1 MKYTQLGTTGI
12 KVSRL
17 GFGCMR
23 FPMTPEG
30 KVDRRLTIPLLHR
43 SVELGINYFDTAIGY
58 CGSDSQRVL
67 GEAFEGMRDRLVLS
81 TKNHMHEATA
91 DVWWQQLIES
101 LNLLRTEYIDIYNF
115 HGLTWDGY
123 TKHIAGPQGKL
134 RLMEKAR
141 DQGKVRFIC
150 CSFHDSPEALLKIA
164 KTRVFSVI
172 TLQYN
177 LLYRDLEDTV
187 KRVRDMS
194 IGVVV
199 MGPVGGGRLGV
210 TSERIRRLTGGK
222 VSSTPEAALR
232 FVLANP
238 GVAVALSGMSN
249 TEQLEENVQIV
260 SEKEPF
266 TQKEIRIIEQE
277 AQRVKERI
285 GVKCPACGYCKPCP
299 AGVDI
304 PGNFAVYNEFLIYG
318 LFENARHAYNN
329 LSKNA
334 AECILCGACVSK
346 CPQKI
351 NIPAALQKVVA
362 ALDSEYGSFVRRIAI
377 IDAKNGMLKGRIT
390 VKNLSEKSVPATVTL
405 HWDIPCSC
413 TPKRIRFGT
422 VPSFATRSRI
432 FRIKPPDGTGILE
445 CAAVLNGEESDASR
459 FRCAFF
465 LIPRKHPRVHCV
477 KFSPADF
484 RGDAAFAA
492 AHGYSVTFLR
502 DNEKIHVILD
512 IRSQMHAP
520 GKAGK
525 FSGARVEMFVD
536 MRSREKALPEVY
548 TDGAEHFVLC
558 LLEAGYGTVSKKR
571 YTLNMRNE
579 RTPEGCRITFDL
591 LFREFLTDQKK
602 VPQVIGLDFM
612 FVAANDSGIRM
623 GRPVY
628 GGKQELRQRPGLF
641 ARAYLT

>member
-1 MKYTQLGTTGI
+1 MKYTQLGTTGL

-43 SVELGINYFDTAIGY
+43 SVEFGINYFDTAIGY

-81 TKNHMHEATA
+81 TKNHMHEAAA

-115 HGLTWDGY
+115 HGLTWDCY
-123 TKHIAGPQGKL
+123 TKHIAGPRGKL

-141 DQGKVRFIC
+141 DQGKIRFIC

-177 LLYRDLEDTV
+177 LLYRDLEDAI
-187 KRVRDMS
+187 KRVHDMG

-210 TSERIRRLTGGK
+210 TSERIRRLTGGE

-238 GVAVALSGMSN
+238 GVTIALSGMS
-249 TEQLEENVQIV
+249 TMEQLEENVQIV

-266 TQKEIRIIEQE
+266 TQKEIRRIEQE
-277 AQRVKERI
+277 AQRVRERI

-299 AGVDI
+299 VGVDI

-318 LFENARHAYNN
+318 LLENARHAYSN
-329 LSKNA
+329 LLKNA
-334 AECILCGACVSK
+334 AECILCGTCVSK

-362 ALDSEYGSFVRRIAI
+362 ALDPEYGSLVRRVAI
-377 IDAKNGMLKGRIT
+377 IDAKSDILKGRIT
-390 VKNLSEKSVPATVTL
+390 VKNLSEKSVPATL
-405 HWDIPCSC
+405 ALQWDSPCSC
-413 TPKRIRFGT
+413 TPKRIQFGT
-422 VPSFATRSRI
+422 VPPFAMRNRV
-432 FRIKPPDGTGILE
+432 FRIKPPDDMGILE
-445 CAAVLNGEESDASR
+445 GAAVLNGKESDASR

-465 LIPRKHPRVHCV
+465 LIPRKYPRVHRV
-477 KFSPADF
+477 KFFPVDF
-484 RGDAAFAA
+484 QGDAAFAA
-492 AHGYSVTFLR
+492 AHGYCVILSR
-502 DNEKIHVILD
+502 DEEKIHIILD
-512 IRSQMHAP
+512 IRSQMHAL
-520 GKAGK
+520 
-525 FSGARVEMFVD
+525 SGIGEYSGSHMEIYVD
-536 MRSREKALPEVY
+536 MRSPGKALPDAY
-548 TDGAEHFVLC
+548 TDGCEQFILC
-558 LLEAGYGTVSKKR
+558 LREPGCPSRSGKK
-571 YTLNMRNE
+571 YTLNLRNE
-579 RTPEGCRITFDL
+579 RTFEGCRISLDFY
-591 LFREFLTDQKK
+591 FREFLAVGDTI
-602 VPQVIGLDFM
+602 PSIIGLDFM
-612 FVAANDSGIRM
+612 FMAANEM
-623 GRPVY
+623 GVELGYPTY
-628 GGKQELRQRPGLF
+628 GGRQGLYQRPELF
-641 ARAYLT
+641 TKAYLI